1 MSEINT
7 PEQAKQA
14 LAEIRRAAEANDG
27 RIGQMEQ
34 AVQAVRDSVRAMSEE
49 VNRAKMAG
57 QSQTAS
63 EREIVERYTYEQGGE
78 KAVRMTGE
86 TGRDGVYRTGL
97 LDDQTT
103 YSDWQR
109 RLQQLVTRRSL
120 VRLFAG
126 ARGSESFARSPQ
138 CDHDIAQ
145 HLRAAPVGFQR
156 IFGDGS
162 NIGAEWIPDVTLPEV
177 DRYVTAGR
185 RVEALFRVMPMSD
198 KTVIMPKLTVGLRP
212 YLKGASVIDDPAQY
226 TIIKATDR
234 NAAVHGVAFNF
245 DDMAVKAGQYLDKVR
260 AEAAAIVARA
270 EKDAEAVRR
279 RAEAEGR
286 QAGQRAVEETVR
298 QQLGQQ
304 LATLMPALQQAIE
317 EIRHAKQDWLTHW
330 ERSAVH
336 VAAAIAG
343 RLVRREAPRLPEV
356 TVTLLREAL
365 ELAAGSSEVRIQLNP
380 ADHKTLLPQVQALL
394 QELSG
399 LGGAEVLAD
408 PGVSRGGCRV
418 QTRFGT
424 IDQQFETQLQRIEE
438 ELT

>member
-1 MSEINT
+1 MS
-7 PEQAKQA
+7 
-14 LAEIRRAAEANDG
+14 
-27 RIGQMEQ
+27 
-34 AVQAVRDSVRAMSEE
+34 
-49 VNRAKMAG
+49 
-57 QSQTAS
+57 
-63 EREIVERYTYEQGGE
+63 
-78 KAVRMTGE
+78 
-86 TGRDGVYRTGL
+86 
-97 LDDQTT
+97 
-103 YSDWQR
+103 
-109 RLQQLVTRRSL
+109 
-120 VRLFAG
+120 
-126 ARGSESFARSPQ
+126 
-138 CDHDIAQ
+138 
-145 HLRAAPVGFQR
+145 
-156 IFGDGS
+156 
-162 NIGAEWIPDVTLPEV
+162 
-177 DRYVTAGR
+177 
-185 RVEALFRVMPMSD
+185 
-198 KTVIMPKLTVGLRP
+198 
-212 YLKGASVIDDPAQY
+212 

-245 DDMAVKAGQYLDKVR
+245 DDMAAKAGQYLEKVR
-260 AEAAAIVARA
+260 AEGAAIVARA